1 MAFWGL
7 LLGLIRARPEASVF
21 LQHEGET
28 RARRICRGIVER
40 GLRPLLTCAACSS
53 DGVTKVRSQR
63 LLFEK
68 NAQYRR
74 AGRGLQ

>member
-7 LLGLIRARPEASVF
+7 LWGLIRAWPEASVF
-21 LQHEGET
+21 LQHEGEA
-28 RARRICRGIVER
+28 RAQRICQGIVER

-53 DGVTKVRSQR
+53 DRVTKVRSQR
-63 LLFEK
+63 LLFQK
-68 NAQYRR
+68 NAQYRH